1 MKKTIVPENLPHGA
15 MAMVK
20 IDGTKVRQLREKQGL
35 TQLYVATAV
44 QVTTDTISRWENK
57 RYPSIKKENGLKLA
71 EALGVDLEELLETTE
86 PVIKQRAGADRENTR
101 DAWQSLPASR
111 YNGIKK
117 AWPLLILSA
126 TIGSLIVA
134 IAFYFLQTPPAAKL
148 NAIRILPRHCIAGQ
162 PFPVIIKVN
171 GATRSSIAIILKE
184 SLPPGSRIL
193 KVYPEPSGNS
203 TKGKILKWLLKI
215 QNKALFS
222 YLVSIEGKPGEKHV
236 FKGTLSINNGPAD
249 SLTINGDHEII
260 LGKHHWADTN
270 SDNIISDSEILAVY
284 DLYSDIKGLKLDMD
298 MIEEIWLGSGY
309 RWNRQTDMFEIS
321 E

>member
-1 MKKTIVPENLPHGA
+1 MKKPASPETFSHGA

-20 IDGTKVRQLREKQGL
+20 IDGTKVRELREKQGL

-71 EALGVDLEELLETTE
+71 EALGVELEELLETTE
-86 PVIKQRAGADRENTR
+86 PVVEQQTGPDREISPNIE
-101 DAWQSLPASR
+101 QSFPPSKHNNIR
-111 YNGIKK
+111 K

-126 TIGSLIVA
+126 TIGSLILAV
-134 IAFYFLQTPPAAKL
+134 AFYFLQTTPTAKL

-171 GATRSSIAIILKE
+171 GADQSSIAIILKE
-184 SLPPGSRIL
+184 SLPPDSHII
-193 KVYPEPSGNS
+193 KVFPEPSGNS
-203 TKGKILKWLLKI
+203 TKGNILKWLLKI
-215 QNKALFS
+215 QSRALFS
-222 YLVSIEGKPGEKHV
+222 YLVAIDGKPGEKRE
-236 FKGTLSINNGPAD
+236 FNGTLSINNGPANT
-249 SLTINGDHEII
+249 LTIRGDHEVL
-260 LGKHHWADTN
+260 LGEHHWADSN
-270 SDNIISDSEILAVY
+270 SDNIISDNEILTVY

-309 RWNRQTDMFEIS
+309 RWNRQTNMFEIS

>member
-1 MKKTIVPENLPHGA
+1 

-20 IDGTKVRQLREKQGL
+20 IDGTKVRQLREQQGL

-71 EALGVDLEELLETTE
+71 EALGVELEDLLETTE
-86 PVIKQRAGADRENTR
+86 PIVEQQTGSDREISR
-101 DAWQSLPASR
+101 DTERSLTVSKHNNIR
-111 YNGIKK
+111 K

-126 TIGSLIVA
+126 TIGSLVLA
-134 IAFYFLQTPPAAKL
+134 IAFYFLQTTPAAKL
-148 NAIRILPRHCIAGQ
+148 NAIRILPGHSIAGQ

-171 GATRSSIAIILKE
+171 GASKSSIAIILKE
-184 SLPPGSRIL
+184 SLPPDSHIL
-193 KVYPEPSGNS
+193 KAFPEPSGNNP
-203 TKGKILKWLLKI
+203 KGKILKWLLKI
-215 QNKALFS
+215 KNEALFS
-222 YLVSIEGKPGEKHV
+222 YLVTIDGKPGEKRE
-236 FKGTLSINNGPAD
+236 FNGTLSINNGPAN
-249 SLTINGDHEII
+249 SLTIRVDHEII
-260 LGKHHWADTN
+260 LGNHHWADTD
-270 SDNIISDSEILAVY
+270 SDNIISDSEILTVY

-309 RWNRQTDMFEIS
+309 RWNRETDMFEIS